1 MVPTSSA
8 ETNTPAKIYNSAR
21 RCCKADVYVQD
32 VAVPE
37 GVREGLTRETH
48 GLELDLEDWVGSNSL
63 GMGAGAQRILSIRCG
78 VLRGRTAQVMFW
90 EEQVDMT
97 G

>member
-48 GLELDLEDWVGSNSL
+48 GLELDLEDYGPVS
-63 GMGAGAQRILSIRCG
+63 SIPVSG
-78 VLRGRTAQVMFW
+78 GTL
-90 EEQVDMT
+90 
-97 G
+97 